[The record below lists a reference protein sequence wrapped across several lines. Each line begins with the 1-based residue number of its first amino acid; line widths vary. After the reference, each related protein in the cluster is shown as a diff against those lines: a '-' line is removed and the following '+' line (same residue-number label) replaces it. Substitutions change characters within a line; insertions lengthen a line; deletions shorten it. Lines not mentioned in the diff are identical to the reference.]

1 MEKRMETE
9 LYDHPNGEVKG
20 NVLFFMVD
28 PSIVSILRK
37 EFLKSDITVHE
48 TDDVEKAQKLLK
60 SADLDIVLSDFTP
73 QDNKAVDF
81 FQFIKKK
88 YPSVNR
94 IFLGETEDEKA
105 LYMIVTKN
113 IATSYFEKPHGI
125 GDILQSVAHILK
137 VRKKLK
143 NKELIKLL
151 SVTDDLSG
159 FLKTYYDFTSA
170 IEEDKSPHDI
180 ALIIEKDVSIATKV
194 LKIANSAFYRAN
206 RIGSVER
213 ACIYLGLDTVKN
225 IVFTVSLSSVKRLNS
240 EQNHHLERVIY
251 HSLKVNQNF
260 QRFYKLETGKIAPP
274 DYTSIGITHD
284 IGKII
289 MLQYMPERFSRVL
302 KYQKKNPDIGFYR
315 CELELGFA
323 GCTHTE
329 IGAYFLDLWNFPE
342 VSIYTALFHHT
353 PEEAFDSH
361 RELMDIFSF
370 VNEFAK

>member
-1 MEKRMETE
+1 MKEEN
-9 LYDHPNGEVKG
+9 LINLSNDAVKG

-37 EFLKSDITVHE
+37 EFLKSEITVNE
-48 TDDVEKAQKLLK
+48 TDDEETARKFLK
-60 SADLDIVLSDFTP
+60 NSDLDIVLSDFTP
-73 QDNKAVDF
+73 NDNKAVDF
-81 FQFIKKK
+81 FQFVKKK
-88 YPSVNR
+88 YPSINR
-94 IFLGETEDEKA
+94 IFLGETEEEKT
-105 LYMIVTKN
+105 LHIMVTKN

-125 GDILQSVAHILK
+125 GDILQSVAHILR

-143 NKELIKLL
+143 NKELVKLL

-159 FLKTYYDFTSA
+159 FLKTYYDFTTA
-170 IEEDKSPHDI
+170 IEEDRSPHDI
-180 ALIIEKDVSIATKV
+180 ALILEKDVSIATKV
-194 LKIANSAFYRAN
+194 LKIANSAFYRAS

-213 ACIYLGLDTVKN
+213 ACIYLGLDTLKN
-225 IVFTVSLSSVKRLNS
+225 IVFAVSLSSVKRLNS
-240 EQNHHLERVIY
+240 EQNHHMERIIY

-284 IGKII
+284 VGKII
-289 MLQYMPERFSRVL
+289 MLQYMPERFNRIL
-302 KYQKKNPDIGFYR
+302 KYQKRNPDIGFYR
-315 CELELGFA
+315 SELELGFV

-342 VSIYTALFHHT
+342 VSIYTALFHHN
-353 PEEAFDSH
+353 PEESFDTH